1 MAQMDAPAG
10 GGGKH
15 KGGVRSK
22 KMSTRVDLTPMV
34 DLAFL
39 LISFFMLTTTLNKPK
54 AMQLDMPKKTNIE
67 EEKQDVG
74 ECQVLNVLL
83 DTLDQVWYYEGLKVA
98 GLQKTTFASDGG
110 IRKVILR
117 KLKIVPNGSQVEG
130 IAPCPPGKKWVDAN
144 HDGKKTPEEIVMG
157 PRDAIVLIKMLPGA
171 RYKNMVD
178 ILDEM
183 DITGCKVYAIQDPD
197 PIEIEAIGNGG
208 TVREFA
214 RETVTQ

>member
-1 MAQMDAPAG
+1 MAQMETSG
-10 GGGKH
+10 GGNGKH

-54 AMQLDMPKKTNIE
+54 AMELNMPKKVTE
-67 EEKQDVG
+67 DVKTEVG
-74 ECQVLNVLL
+74 ECQVMSILL

-98 GLQKTTFASDGG
+98 GLQKTTFSGDDG
-110 IRKVILR
+110 IRKEIL
-117 KLKIVPNGSQVEG
+117 KMIKKVPVE
-130 IAPCPPGKKWVDAN
+130 CPLTSKGNK
-144 HDGKKTPEEIVMG
+144 
-157 PRDAIVLIKMLPGA
+157 RDAIVLIKMLPGA

-183 DITGCKVYAIQDPD
+183 DITDCKIYAIQEPD
-197 PIEIEAIGNGG
+197 PIEVEAVLNGG
-208 TVREFA
+208 TVKEFA
-214 RETVTQ
+214 KEAK

>member
-1 MAQMDAPAG
+1 MADLDTSGG

-54 AMQLDMPKKTNIE
+54 AMEINMPKKVE
-67 EEKQDVG
+67 EDTAKVDVPD
-74 ECQVLNVLL
+74 CQVMHILL
-83 DTLDQVWYYEGLKVA
+83 DTFDQVWYYEGLQVA
-98 GLQKTTFASDGG
+98 GLQKTTFAGNEG
-110 IRKVILR
+110 IRKVIMKKVQGVPKDASCR
-117 KLKIVPNGSQVEG
+117 KK
-130 IAPCPPGKKWVDAN
+130 
-144 HDGKKTPEEIVMG
+144 DGT
-157 PRDAIVLIKMLPGA
+157 PRDAIVLIKMMPGA

-183 DITGCKVYAIQDPD
+183 DITDCKIYAIQEPD
-197 PIEIEAIGNGG
+197 PIEIEAVQNGG
-208 TVREFA
+208 VVKEFA
-214 RETVTQ
+214 KE

>member
-1 MAQMDAPAG
+1 MAQMEAPA

-54 AMQLDMPKKTNIE
+54 AMELNMPKKTNIE

-74 ECQVLNVLL
+74 ECQVMNILL
-83 DTLDQVWYYEGLKVA
+83 DTLDQVWYYDGLKVA
-98 GLQKTTFASDGG
+98 GLQKTTFAGDGG
-110 IRKVILR
+110 IRKEILR
-117 KLKIVPNGSQVEG
+117 KMKTVPNE
-130 IAPCPPGKKWVDAN
+130 CPPGKKWTDAN
-144 HDGKKTPEEIVMG
+144 KNGVKDEGEVAMG
-157 PRDAIVLIKMLPGA
+157 PRDAIILIKMLKGA

-183 DITGCKVYAIQDPD
+183 DITDCKIYAIQDPD
-197 PIEIEAIGNGG
+197 PIEVEAVENGG
-208 TVREFA
+208 VVKEFA
-214 RETVTQ
+214 KEVVSQ

>member
-1 MAQMDAPAG
+1 MAQMDTASEG
-10 GGGKH
+10 GHGKH

-54 AMQLDMPKKTNIE
+54 AMELNMPKKTNIE

-74 ECQVLNVLL
+74 ECQVLNILL
-83 DTLDQVWYYEGLKVA
+83 DTLDQVWYYDGLKVA
-98 GLQKTTFASDGG
+98 GLQKTTFAGDGG
-110 IRKVILR
+110 IRKVIMKKIKAVPDECPMGR
-117 KLKIVPNGSQVEG
+117 KWTDLNK
-130 IAPCPPGKKWVDAN
+130 
-144 HDGKKTPEEIVMG
+144 DGQKQENEYAAAK
-157 PRDAIVLIKMLPGA
+157 RDAIVLIKMMKSA

-197 PIEIEAIGNGG
+197 PIEIEAVENGG
-208 TVREFA
+208 TVKTFDK
-214 RETVTQ
+214 ETGSN

>member
-1 MAQMDAPAG
+1 MAQMETGGG

-54 AMQLDMPKKTNIE
+54 AMELNMPKKSEIE
-67 EEKQDVG
+67 EDKQDVG

-98 GLQKTTFASDGG
+98 GLQKTTFAGDGG
-110 IRKVILR
+110 IRKQILR
-117 KLKIVPNGSQVEG
+117 KLKIVPNGSASEG
-130 IAPCPPGKKWVDAN
+130 IEACPPGKKWIDSNGDKV
-144 HDGKKTPEEIVMG
+144 KQPEEISMG
-157 PRDAIVLIKMLPGA
+157 PRDAIVLIKMLKGA

-183 DITGCKVYAIQDPD
+183 DITSCKVYAIQDPD
-197 PIEIEAIGNGG
+197 PIEIEAVENGG
-208 TVREFA
+208 TVKTFGKE
-214 RETVTQ
+214 E

>member
-1 MAQMDAPAG
+1 MAQMETGGG

-54 AMQLDMPKKTNIE
+54 AMELNMPKKTEIE
-67 EEKQDVG
+67 EDKQDVG

-98 GLQKTTFASDGG
+98 GLQKTSFAGDGG
-110 IRKVILR
+110 IRKEILK
-117 KLKIVPNGSQVEG
+117 KLKAVP
-130 IAPCPPGKKWVDAN
+130 ADCPPGKRWVDAN
-144 HDGKKTPEEIVMG
+144 KDKVKQPEEIAMG
-157 PRDAIVLIKMLPGA
+157 PRDAIVLIKMLKGA

-183 DITGCKVYAIQDPD
+183 DITSCKVYAIQDPD
-197 PIEIEAIGNGG
+197 PIEIEAVENGG
-208 TVREFA
+208 TVKTFGKE
-214 RETVTQ
+214 E

>member
-1 MAQMDAPAG
+1 MAQMEAPAG

-39 LISFFMLTTTLNKPK
+39 LISFFMLTTTMNKPK

-74 ECQVLNVLL
+74 ECQVMNILL

-98 GLQKTTFASDGG
+98 GLQKTTFAGEEG
-110 IRKVILR
+110 IRKEILR
-117 KLKIVPNGSQVEG
+117 KMKAVPKD
-130 IAPCPPGKKWVDAN
+130 CPEGKKWVDAN
-144 HDGKKTPEEIVMG
+144 KDGKKTPEEIVMG
-157 PRDAIVLIKMLPGA
+157 PRDAIILIKMLKGA

-197 PIEIEAIGNGG
+197 PIEIEAIENGG
-208 TVREFA
+208 TVKEFA
-214 RETVTQ
+214 KETVAK

>member
-1 MAQMDAPAG
+1 MAQMETGGG

-54 AMQLDMPKKTNIE
+54 AMELNMPKKTE
-67 EEKQDVG
+67 VEDEKQDVG

-98 GLQKTTFASDGG
+98 GLQKTTFAGDGG
-110 IRKVILR
+110 IRKEILK
-117 KLKIVPNGSQVEG
+117 KLKVVP
-130 IAPCPPGKKWVDAN
+130 ADCPPGKRWVDAN
-144 HDGKKTPEEIVMG
+144 KDKVKQPEEISMG
-157 PRDAIVLIKMLPGA
+157 PRDAIVLIKMLKGA

-183 DITGCKVYAIQDPD
+183 DITSCKVYAIQDPD
-197 PIEIEAIGNGG
+197 PIEIEAVENGG
-208 TVREFA
+208 TVKTFGKE
-214 RETVTQ
+214 E

>member
-1 MAQMDAPAG
+1 MAEIDTSG

-39 LISFFMLTTTLNKPK
+39 LITFFMLTTTLSKPK
-54 AMQLDMPKKTNIE
+54 AMQLNMPKKTDN
-67 EEKQDVG
+67 EKDKQEIG
-74 ECQVLNVLL
+74 ECQVMNVLI
-83 DTLDQVWYYEGLKVA
+83 DTLDQVWYYDGLQVA
-98 GLQKTTFASDGG
+98 GLQKTTFAADGG
-110 IRKVILR
+110 IRKEILSFM
-117 KLKIVPNGSQVEG
+117 KKVPNE
-130 IAPCPPGKKWVDAN
+130 CPLTSKGNK
-144 HDGKKTPEEIVMG
+144 
-157 PRDAIVLIKMLPGA
+157 RDAIVLIKMLKGA

-183 DITGCKVYAIQDPD
+183 DITGCKIYAIQEPD

-208 TVREFA
+208 VVASFSKEPGK
-214 RETVTQ
+214 

>member
-1 MAQMDAPAG
+1 MADIDTSGGG

-15 KGGVRSK
+15 GGGPRAK

-54 AMQLDMPKKTNIE
+54 AMELNMPKKVLDPE
-67 EEKQDVG
+67 EQMDVA
-74 ECQVLNVLL
+74 ECQVLHVLL
-83 DTLDQVWYYEGLKVA
+83 DTLDQIWYYEGLQVA
-98 GLQKTTFASDGG
+98 GLQKTTFAGDGG
-110 IRKVILR
+110 IRKVIMK
-117 KLKIVPNGSQVEG
+117 KLKS
-130 IAPCPPGKKWVDAN
+130 APATCPPM
-144 HDGKKTPEEIVMG
+144 KKTG
-157 PRDAIVLIKMLPGA
+157 KPRDAIVLIKLLEGA

-183 DITGCKVYAIQDPD
+183 DITGCKTYAIQEPD
-197 PIEIEAIGNGG
+197 PIEIEAVANGG

-214 RETVTQ
+214 RE

>member
-1 MAQMDAPAG
+1 MAELDTSSG
-10 GGGKH
+10 GGHGKH
-15 KGGVRSK
+15 GGGVRSK

-54 AMQLDMPKKTNIE
+54 AMQLNMPKKPTTE

-74 ECQVLNVLL
+74 ECQVMNVLL
-83 DTLDQVWYYEGLKVA
+83 DTLDAVWYYNGLQVA
-98 GLQKTTFASDGG
+98 GLQKTTFSGDDG
-110 IRKVILR
+110 IRKEILK
-117 KLKIVPNGSQVEG
+117 KLKEVPD
-130 IAPCPPGKKWVDAN
+130 ACPLTQKGKK
-144 HDGKKTPEEIVMG
+144 
-157 PRDAIVLIKMLPGA
+157 RDAIVLIKMLHGA

-183 DITGCKVYAIQDPD
+183 DITGCKIYAIQDPD

-208 TVREFA
+208 TVKEFA
-214 RETVTQ
+214 KEVVKK

>member
-1 MAQMDAPAG
+1 MAQMETGDG

-54 AMQLDMPKKTNIE
+54 AMELNMPKKTNIE
-67 EEKQDVG
+67 EDKQDVG
-74 ECQVLNVLL
+74 ECQVMNVLL
-83 DTLDQVWYYEGLKVA
+83 DTLDQVWYYDGLQVA
-98 GLQKTTFASDGG
+98 GLQKTTFAGDGG
-110 IRKVILR
+110 IRKEILR
-117 KLKIVPNGSQVEG
+117 KLKAVPKE
-130 IAPCPPGKKWVDAN
+130 CPPGKKWEDKNKNRVKDE
-144 HDGKKTPEEIVMG
+144 GEVVMG
-157 PRDAIVLIKMLPGA
+157 PRDAIILIKMLKGA

-197 PIEIEAIGNGG
+197 PIEVEAVSNGG
-208 TVREFA
+208 TVKEFA
-214 RETVTQ
+214 KEVVTK

>member
-1 MAQMDAPAG
+1 MAQMEAPAG

-39 LISFFMLTTTLNKPK
+39 LITFFMLTTTLNKPK
-54 AMQLDMPKKTNIE
+54 AMQLNMPKKTDIPE
-67 EEKQDVG
+67 DKQDVG

-83 DTLDQVWYYEGLKVA
+83 DTLDQVWYYEGLQVA
-98 GLQKTTFASDGG
+98 GLQKTTFSGDDG
-110 IRKVILR
+110 IRKEIIK
-117 KLKIVPNGSQVEG
+117 KLKTVPD
-130 IAPCPPGKKWVDAN
+130 ACPLTPKGKK
-144 HDGKKTPEEIVMG
+144 
-157 PRDAIVLIKMLPGA
+157 RDAIVLIKMLKTA

-183 DITGCKVYAIQDPD
+183 DITGCKVYAIQEPD
-197 PIEIEAIGNGG
+197 PIEVEAIGNGG
-208 TVREFA
+208 TVKEFA
-214 RETVTQ
+214 REPGHP

>member
-1 MAQMDAPAG
+1 MAQMEAPAG

-54 AMQLDMPKKTNIE
+54 AMELNMPKKTNIE
-67 EEKQDVG
+67 EDKQDVG
-74 ECQVLNVLL
+74 ECQVMNILL
-83 DTLDQVWYYEGLKVA
+83 DTLDQVWYYDGLKVA
-98 GLQKTTFASDGG
+98 GLQKTTFAGEDG
-110 IRKVILR
+110 IRKEIIR
-117 KLKIVPNGSQVEG
+117 KMKTVPKD
-130 IAPCPPGKKWVDAN
+130 CPPGKKWVDAN
-144 HDGKKTPEEIVMG
+144 NDKVKQPEEVVMG
-157 PRDAIVLIKMLPGA
+157 PRDAIVLIKMLKGA

-197 PIEIEAIGNGG
+197 PIEIEAVANGG
-208 TVREFA
+208 TVKEFA
-214 RETVTQ
+214 KEVVSQ

>member
-1 MAQMDAPAG
+1 MADIDTSGGG

-15 KGGVRSK
+15 SGGPRSK

-54 AMQLDMPKKTNIE
+54 AMELNMPKKVIDE
-67 EEKQDVG
+67 KDKQDVG

-98 GLQKTTFASDGG
+98 GLQKTTFAGDEG
-110 IRKVILR
+110 IRKVIM
-117 KLKIVPNGSQVEG
+117 KMIKKVPKECPQVRRWKDQNG
-130 IAPCPPGKKWVDAN
+130 
-144 HDGKKTPEEIVMG
+144 DGQKQDNEFAMAD
-157 PRDAIVLIKMLPGA
+157 RDAIVLIKMLKGA

-183 DITGCKVYAIQDPD
+183 DITDCQIYAIQDAD
-197 PIEIEAIGNGG
+197 PIEVEAVLNGG
-208 TVREFA
+208 VVKEFA
-214 RETVTQ
+214 RE